1 MCYNWLGSVSK
12 HWRQRSNQRLPYKLV
27 DIILLEGSYLKSF
40 QLFDQMIWL
49 YYFDIAC
56 LQKDLSQDDECL
68 LIEPEVQGSSQLDNG
83 LFKLFQVHVANA
95 KIV

>member
-1 MCYNWLGSVSK
+1 MCTALGFQGMLSPPLYTPLWQPGGYSK
-12 HWRQRSNQRLPYKLV
+12 KDFISHVIPIETISRVY
-27 DIILLEGSYLKSF
+27 

-68 LIEPEVQGSSQLDNG
+68 LIEP
-83 LFKLFQVHVANA
+83 
-95 KIV
+95 